1 MEKTEEAPSLTILIK
16 SIARTM
22 ATPYK
27 TGVYISI
34 VDLIEIAKK
43 TQLPVTIKES
53 REWVLE
59 ELLKTAVDY
68 DKMENVIEELK
79 TMIESKINEFKKL
92 LENYPQAANLYTEYF
107 ENANRA
113 LDKLRELKE
122 IYIKYYKRSVTE

>member
-1 MEKTEEAPSLTILIK
+1 MNNIGKTEEAPSLTILIK

-79 TMIESKINEFKKL
+79 TMIESKINEFKNSSKTIPK
-92 LENYPQAANLYTEYF
+92 PQTCTRNTSKTRTEH
-107 ENANRA
+107 
-113 LDKLRELKE
+113 
-122 IYIKYYKRSVTE
+122 